1 MNSGKG
7 EMQEA
12 GSVIIREMERE
23 DLKQVCGLE
32 KEIFSLPWSREGFL
46 YSMNSPYEICLAAK
60 VDETIA
66 GYAVLM
72 ISFDEGTISNIAVGE
87 AFRGQGIG
95 EKLLRELIRRGNAK
109 GAERFTLEVRVSNS
123 KAISLYRK
131 LGFESVGVRKGFYE
145 KPREDALI
153 MWK

>member
-1 MNSGKG
+1 MDSSKTGTA
-7 EMQEA
+7 ETA
-12 GSVIIREMERE
+12 SLIIREMEIA
-23 DLKQVCGLE
+23 DLGQVCDLE
-32 KEIFSLPWSREGFL
+32 KEIFSLPWSRDGFL
-46 YSMNSPYEICLAAK
+46 YSMNSPYEICLAAHLGK
-60 VDETIA
+60 TIA

-95 EKLLRELIRRGNAK
+95 ERLLKELISRGNEK
-109 GAERFTLEVRVSNS
+109 SAERFTLEVRVSNEP
-123 KAISLYRK
+123 AISLYRK
-131 LGFESVGVRKGFYE
+131 FGFESVGVRRGFYE